1 MSNPES
7 HSSTPVSLLKKRLGY
22 IRENSKI
29 ISRFLLALLFL
40 AIGAWFFRH
49 EQPELGQIKKVLL
62 ASKQQ
67 YIILGISI
75 TILYII
81 LQGIMYRMA
90 FASVRKRVP
99 LWLTIVLFL
108 KRNLI
113 SIFMPAGGVT
123 SLAFFSEDVEQEGN
137 SRTKIYFASSIYA
150 FIGILST
157 VIVAVP
163 VFIYALAK
171 GMQGIGEILGLAA
184 MILTLAAVYVIYRS
198 LVSRRFVYK
207 LILKYFPSTEVI
219 IEELISHSIESR
231 YLLLTLIVSVIIDI
245 TGIVH
250 LYIAMMALGFEASLF
265 YALLGYLTAVV
276 ILFISP
282 FMRGL
287 GAVEIS
293 LSYILIRFGYTNVE
307 AVAITFLYRFFE
319 FWLPLLAGALS
330 FFFKI
335 NKLMMRI
342 VPALLIFSLGII
354 NIISAITPAIADR
367 VRLLEDLIPISA
379 MVASNYTVF
388 IAGAFLLLT
397 AVYLLRGLRNAWM
410 IALILGIVSF
420 IGHLTKAIDYE
431 EATLA
436 LLVIAALVL
445 SRKQYYVRA
454 NPRLYSVGIWSGIFS
469 VIIVLIYGT
478 VGFYFLDKRQFGI
491 DFDLTQSIG
500 YTIKYFFLIG
510 SSDLIPVSHFAK
522 YFLASIN
529 ISGFLS
535 ITFLLYT
542 LLKPYFHHAEKDIEE
557 VDKAEELINKY
568 GMSALDY
575 FKTYRDKMIFCPPG
589 LDTFLS
595 YKVAGSFA
603 VVLESPVA
611 PDRITMTRCISLFD
625 QYCFDNGLKSLYYR
639 VPEEDLSVYQELSKK
654 SLFIGQEAVLDLN
667 TFTTG
672 GVRNKAL
679 RNAINKVS
687 ESGYHSSVHLPPIKD
702 GLLQKLQAVSDS
714 WLESTNR
721 REIVFS
727 QGMFIWEELKK
738 HTIITVENREEKVAA
753 FLNIIPDFK
762 KEEATYDLMRKTPDT
777 PNGIMDFIMVEL
789 FNYLKSQGY
798 SGVNLG
804 FAPMSGIDDPHT
816 FQERSMRFAYEKIK
830 TFSHYKGL
838 RNYKEKFFPV
848 WYNKYLIYAD
858 SYDLLQVPSVLTKV
872 IKPEDE

>member
-1 MSNPES
+1 MPQPGSYRPS
-7 HSSTPVSLLKKRLGY
+7 VTSLAKERLGY

-29 ISRFLLALLFL
+29 IARFLLALLFL

-62 ASKQQ
+62 DSKQQ

-75 TILYII
+75 TIIYII

-90 FASVRKRVP
+90 FASVKKKVP
-99 LWLTIVLFL
+99 LGLTIILYL

-113 SIFMPAGGVT
+113 SIFMPAGGIT
-123 SLAFFSEDVEQEGN
+123 SLAFFSEDIEQEGS

-150 FIGILST
+150 FTGILST

-163 VFIYALAK
+163 VFIYAVSND
-171 GMQGIGEILGLAA
+171 MQQIGAILGLAA
-184 MILTLAAVYVIYRS
+184 MILTLAAVFLNYRS
-198 LVSRRFVYK
+198 VINKRIVYK
-207 LILKYFPSTEVI
+207 LIVKYFPSTEVI
-219 IEELISHSIESR
+219 IEELISHAIEIRFLIFTLLVSI
-231 YLLLTLIVSVIIDI
+231 IIDL
-245 TGIVH
+245 TGILH
-250 LYIAMMALGFEASLF
+250 LYIAMMALGFEANIF

-330 FFFKI
+330 FFLKI
-335 NKLMMRI
+335 NKLLMRI
-342 VPALLIFSLGII
+342 VPAILIFSLGIV

-379 MVASNYTVF
+379 MAVSNFTVF

-410 IALILGIVSF
+410 IAVILGIISF

-436 LLVIAALVL
+436 LLVVAGLVI

-454 NPRLYSVGIWSGIFS
+454 NPRLYSVGIWSGVFS
-469 VIIVLIYGT
+469 VMVVLIYGT
-478 VGFYFLDKRQFGI
+478 IGFYFLDKRQFGI

-510 SSDLIPVSHFAK
+510 SSDLNPVSHFAK
-522 YFLASIN
+522 YFLVSIN

-542 LLKPYFHHAEKDIEE
+542 LLKPYFHLAEKDIEE
-557 VDKAEELINKY
+557 EAKAEELKRKY
-568 GMSALDY
+568 GKSALDY
-575 FKTYRDKMIFCPPG
+575 FKTYRDKIIFCPND
-589 LDTFLS
+589 LNAFLS

-603 VVLESPVA
+603 VVLENPVA
-611 PDRITMTRCISLFD
+611 DNRQTMMKCVSLFD
-625 QYCFDNGLKSLYYR
+625 RYCFDNGLKSLYYR
-639 VPEEDLSVYQELSKK
+639 IPEEDLPAYSELSKK
-654 SLFIGQEAVLDLN
+654 TLFIGQEAVIDLN
-667 TFTTG
+667 DFTIS
-672 GVRNKAL
+672 GVKNKAL
-679 RNAINKVS
+679 RNAINKVT

-702 GLLQKLQAVSDS
+702 GLLQKMKAVSDS

-727 QGMFIWEELKK
+727 QGMFVWEELKNQ
-738 HTIITVENREEKVAA
+738 TIITVENQEEKVAA

-762 KEEATYDLMRKTPDT
+762 KGEATYDLIRKTPDT
-777 PNGIMDFIMVEL
+777 PHGILDYIMVEL

-798 SGVNLG
+798 NSVNLG

-830 TFSHYKGL
+830 TFSHYRGL

-848 WYNKYLIYAD
+848 WYNKYLVYAD
-858 SYDLLQVPSVLTKV
+858 SYDLLQVPSVLMKI
-872 IKPEDE
+872 IKPDDE